1 MVPLTRGQSWLL
13 EVEENGGKS
22 RRPRALEHEG
32 SGMAHISIPGSTLP
46 TKFAHHC
53 IISVGTPLEQ
63 QTGTLG
69 VDLHG
74 KKGSTVVPCHGDSQW
89 IGCTKPK

>member
-32 SGMAHISIPGSTLP
+32 SGMAHISIPGSTPPDKICASLYHQRGYP
-46 TKFAHHC
+46 
-53 IISVGTPLEQ
+53 S
-63 QTGTLG
+63 
-69 VDLHG
+69 
-74 KKGSTVVPCHGDSQW
+74 
-89 IGCTKPK
+89 